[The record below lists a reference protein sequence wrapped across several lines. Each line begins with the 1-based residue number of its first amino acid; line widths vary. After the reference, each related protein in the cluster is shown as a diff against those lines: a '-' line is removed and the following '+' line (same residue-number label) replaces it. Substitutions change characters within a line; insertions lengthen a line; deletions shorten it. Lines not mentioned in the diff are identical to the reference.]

1 MSTPTSIAECQ
12 VETQKHIERVRF
24 YIRKFTDALTTRGV
38 KHDACK
44 LESPEVEVFAEHTPA
59 LATTGYDT
67 PEYHEHLA
75 AMKEALVHHYAQ
87 SRHHPEHFDDGILG
101 MNLIDLVEMFCDWK
115 AATERHNDGNL
126 LKSIQVNAQRF
137 GYDDQLKRIFLNT
150 AKLFDEQAE

>member
-1 MSTPTSIAECQ
+1 MTISECQ

-38 KHDACK
+38 NHDHCK
-44 LESPEVEVFAEHTPA
+44 LEEPEVSVFAEHTPA
-59 LATTGYDT
+59 LATVGYQT
-67 PEYHEHLA
+67 PEYQEHMA
-75 AMKEALVHHYAQ
+75 AMKSQ

-101 MNLIDLVEMFCDWK
+101 MNLIDLCEMFCDWK

-126 LKSIQVNAQRF
+126 LKSIQINAQRF

-150 AKLFDEQAE
+150 AKLFDENQ

>member
-1 MSTPTSIAECQ
+1 MTIAECQ

-44 LESPEVEVFAEHTPA
+44 LEDPEVAVFAEHTPA
-59 LATTGYDT
+59 LATCGYDT
-67 PEYHEHLA
+67 PEYKEHLA
-75 AMKEALVHHYAQ
+75 QMKVALDHHYAQ
-87 SRHHPEHFDDGILG
+87 SRHNPEHFNDGILG

-126 LKSIQVNAQRF
+126 LKSIEVNASRF

-150 AKLFDEQAE
+150 AKLFDENAD